1 MQSKPC
7 GVKMRS
13 KDEYP
18 RERRVRNQ
26 ASGDLVQKLP
36 RGNFIQK
43 DQAAKNL
50 LRSHGASSKA
60 AMVCRGVGLRSP
72 SDTGFR
78 AQRRFAMVLGI
89 VGYAVLFCTISCG
102 SDFSDHGNTTGHPM
116 DVTGTWFSKSITE
129 SAARAGATAG
139 VRYLTLEATGH
150 FHEEAQ
156 YREDGPLAPAFASGC
171 TAIIGEQGQWIVMLQ
186 GQAPVL
192 WLTSVSKIYR
202 LDQCSDPAKNR
213 AYQSLSPD
221 SPSSYEYVVDQNVL
235 WLRDTTTQNFDQF
248 SRPL

>member
-89 VGYAVLFCTISCG
+89 MGYAVSFFAISCG
-102 SDFSDHGNTTGHPM
+102 SDFSDHP
-116 DVTGTWFSKSITE
+116 
-129 SAARAGATAG
+129 
-139 VRYLTLEATGH
+139 TLEPVSNAPDTSTPH
-150 FHEEAQ
+150 RHDWLWSVSHQIIFTFQ
-156 YREDGPLAPAFASGC
+156 FQCCNICVCGPLFN
-171 TAIIGEQGQWIVMLQ
+171 
-186 GQAPVL
+186 
-192 WLTSVSKIYR
+192 VS
-202 LDQCSDPAKNR
+202 L
-213 AYQSLSPD
+213 
-221 SPSSYEYVVDQNVL
+221 
-235 WLRDTTTQNFDQF
+235 
-248 SRPL
+248 